1 MRGQT
6 IRLATD
12 AQRHLAKRLI
22 DVAPQGAV
30 VNIQEAR
37 RSSNQNARFWA
48 LLSDVSRS
56 KPQGRTMTPERW
68 KAVFLQSFGHQVQ
81 FENDLEGRPFPIGHS
96 SSALS
101 VSEMRDLME
110 FISAWGS
117 ANGVNW
123 NEPIHNEGA
132 AGAKSPAVVG

>member
-1 MRGQT
+1 MARGQT

-12 AQRHLAKRLI
+12 TQRILAKRLI

-30 VNIQEAR
+30 VNIREAK
-37 RSSNQNARFWA
+37 RSNEQNARFWA
-48 LLSDVSRS
+48 MLSDVSRS
-56 KPQGRTMTPERW
+56 KPQGRQMTPERW

-110 FISAWGS
+110 FISAWG
-117 ANGVNW
+117 AQNGVRW
-123 NEPIHNEGA
+123 TEPELRDA
-132 AGAKSPAVVG
+132 A